1 MTIKKT
7 LFTVGTATAVAIA
20 GTGVASAQETGD
32 TSGSLPSSSESNTD
46 GDANGSAILGSIQ
59 GSISDGA
66 LDPSGSID
74 AGGFFNQIWADNE
87 EGVISLAGVAAVLAG
102 TAVVAGNVNGIATAY
117 QNVIA
122 ASDAW
127 QGVVSDTLGY
137 LDQQGIS
144 LPQ

>member
-32 TSGSLPSSSESNTD
+32 
-46 GDANGSAILGSIQ
+46 ANGSAILGSIQ
-59 GSISDGA
+59 GSTSDGA
-66 LDPSGSID
+66 LDPSGSVD
-74 AGGFFNQIWADNE
+74 AGGFFNQIWAADE